1 MTLNASDGTAPDDIT
16 AACTGLQ
23 LLWLLAEAADPD
35 AKDWVNRRVEQL
47 EFLDTR
53 AVRWRVSVDFDVP
66 EGAPA
71 NPSDD
76 TTFRLVP
83 LTSWSKADLVAFDL
97 RDEAGNALW
106 MPTSEL
112 MNSQVVAGITRWAR
126 VILNDNFPAPLGPM
140 LEKIVSARPPERLE
154 DTDPFDAVAE
164 LMQVEMTD
172 ELWTAIERL
181 RGDYVFRGQLTE
193 LWRNYIIVVAVSDP
207 PGKRRII
214 KLAFESEVTFRK
226 PKSIGLRLLQ
236 HLGWRSWR
244 LDVYLGGRGG
254 SHHLEVAAPP
264 GVDIVQIRMRPAVP
278 GQADEI
284 AAADGGSPRVHIRV
298 PSRQRARYR
307 ATILVRVSRP
317 GWLTYCWLAGQVI
330 FVVLLRGRID
340 IAVLFPASSSA
351 AAAEAGTASTLL
363 LGLLA
368 VFATMLIGPGT
379 HPLASRLLMA
389 ARFLI
394 LVDSAAILIAA
405 GNLLLETP
413 GQSSPAGDWS
423 TLAWV
428 SGIVAFLLTLT
439 RLLPKA
445 PRRKGRPS
453 RLSWAWITNLP
464 ARIRERRAAPR
475 GSRTDRGGVSIPAA
489 DGYHFG
495 DDHPWSSADQTDL
508 VTGLKRAQEP

>member
-1 MTLNASDGTAPDDIT
+1 MTLNAADGTAPDDKT
-16 AACTGLQ
+16 VACTGLQ

-71 NPSDD
+71 NPADD
-76 TTFRLVP
+76 ATFRLVP
-83 LTSWSKADLVAFDL
+83 LTSWNKADLVAFDL
-97 RDEAGNALW
+97 RDEAGKALW

-112 MNSQVVAGITRWAR
+112 MNTQLVAGLCRWAR
-126 VILNDNFPAPLGPM
+126 VILKNDLPRPLDRM
-140 LEKIVSARPPERLE
+140 LEKIVSARPPERLR
-154 DTDPFDAVAE
+154 DSDPFDAVTE
-164 LMQVEMTD
+164 LMPVDSTE
-172 ELWTAIERL
+172 ELQAAIAKL
-181 RGDYVFRGQLTE
+181 KGNYVFFGQLTE
-193 LWRNYIIVVAVSDP
+193 LWHNYIIVVAVSDP
-207 PGKRRII
+207 AGTRRII
-214 KLAFESEVTFRK
+214 KLAFESEVKFRK
-226 PKSIGLRLLQ
+226 PKSRGLRLLQ

-264 GVDIVQIRMRPAVP
+264 GVDIVRIRMRPAIP

-284 AAADGGSPRVHIRV
+284 AAADGGSPHVHIHV

-307 ATILVRVSRP
+307 ATIIVRVSRP
-317 GWLTYCWLAGQVI
+317 GWLTYCWLAGIVI
-330 FVVLLRGRID
+330 FVVLLRGRVD
-340 IAVLFPASSSA
+340 IAALFPASSSA

-394 LVDSAAILIAA
+394 LVDSAAILVAA
-405 GNLLLETP
+405 GNLLLENP
-413 GQSSPAGDWS
+413 GQPPPAGDWS

-453 RLSWAWITNLP
+453 RLSWTWITNLP
-464 ARIRERRAAPR
+464 ARIRERRTAPS
-475 GSRTDRGGVSIPAA
+475 GSRPDRGGVSIPAA

-495 DDHPWSSADQTDL
+495 DDNPWTPADQSDL
-508 VTGLKRAQEP
+508 VTELKRAQEP